1 MKNAGIRSR
10 LKAPLNP
17 QLWKYPHVLQP
28 YLYSF
33 YSIVLIVVTFYFI
46 AKNEKKLFEIL
57 KIPPQNIA
65 GDQSEL
71 ISFGVYLK

>member
-1 MKNAGIRSR
+1 
-10 LKAPLNP
+10 
-17 QLWKYPHVLQP
+17 VLQP

>member
-1 MKNAGIRSR
+1 MRKSSLR
-10 LKAPLNP
+10 
-17 QLWKYPHVLQP
+17 
-28 YLYSF
+28 F
-33 YSIVLIVVTFYFI
+33 
-46 AKNEKKLFEIL
+46 L